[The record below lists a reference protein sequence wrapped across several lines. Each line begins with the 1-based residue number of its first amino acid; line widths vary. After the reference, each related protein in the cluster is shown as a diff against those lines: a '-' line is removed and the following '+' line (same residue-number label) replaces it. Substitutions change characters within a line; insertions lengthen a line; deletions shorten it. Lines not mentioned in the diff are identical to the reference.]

1 MESLARQ
8 CQNHEKE
15 IHRSAQQLQNAIAVA
30 TEEAAK
36 SRAAKEVIKSLTAQV
51 CFFPQMMVAASS
63 ETSSPELVEPL
74 ALRSI
79 SYNRCFE

>member
-8 CQNHEKE
+8 LQNHEKE
-15 IHRSAQQLQNAIAVA
+15 IHRSAQQVQNAIAVA

-51 CFFPQMMVAASS
+51 FFFPQMRSLSFMQ
-63 ETSSPELVEPL
+63 LVPL
-74 ALRSI
+74 NPLSR
-79 SYNRCFE
+79 